1 MEQDDALDAARYSL
15 EEYAMGIKIPA
26 EFLEDAAFN
35 AIGTQLS
42 SAIDASTLT
51 MATTG
56 RYNIG
61 PTGASTHAT
70 LRAHGR
76 PVEIKPFEVNPD
88 MAMLEDASSPYN
100 IDPETLSNLWVVRFG
115 KGWVG
120 NDEVEDD
127 EQVEFWRHAA
137 NRLRE
142 LGYLEMHTLASSYR
156 VVLRIVE

>member
-1 MEQDDALDAARYSL
+1 MEQDSVDLSL
-15 EEYAMGIKIPA
+15 ESLSEADMKLHEMG
-26 EFLEDAAFN
+26 N
-35 AIGTQLS
+35 S
-42 SAIDASTLT
+42 SIVNTNNTMT

-56 RYNIG
+56 RYNLG
-61 PTGASTHAT
+61 PTGTSTHAT

-115 KGWVG
+115 KEWVG
-120 NDEVEDD
+120 SDTVEDD